1 MDRRVLRILKQVL
14 NVQSI
19 EASHDPILCRTDRYI
34 RRRVSAALSDF
45 LRDTIGDTAI
55 GGEFGTPFSP
65 GGKWQCTW
73 GPATDPDDTN
83 LVFRGDIYRRAVSA
97 ADLRHRRD
105 TRPRCRH
112 RGRTLGRI
120 WTPFARFTINAALT
134 FRTPRWSGWTA

>member
-83 LVFRGDIYRRAVSA
+83 LVFVATYTDAPSVPPTCAIVVIRGTDVDTGAGRLVESGRRLHA
-97 ADLRHRRD
+97 LR
-105 TRPRCRH
+105 
-112 RGRTLGRI
+112 
-120 WTPFARFTINAALT
+120 
-134 FRTPRWSGWTA
+134 